1 MSRVEPERNRYVGHR
16 YVPKIFGEWDKQN
29 DYEGL
34 SIVTHQ
40 GNSYTSKKRVPVG
53 IDILNEEYWVVTGNY
68 NAQVDYYRDE
78 VRKLSNKVSDNT
90 LNIETNKGDITNLD
104 AKLTDN
110 VNTLKSDIS
119 DNALNIETNKDDITN
134 LDERL
139 KETEKYLDPSVK
151 KITFNIPGDFNNLQ
165 TAVDHSLNV
174 RNGVL
179 VEIMIKSGVNISR
192 GLFLQDK
199 DASHIIISSE
209 DDTVPVSNNFTGDLI
224 RVYRSK
230 SPVIN
235 CLFDMK
241 GLGNR
246 GMQVDYTS
254 EANITPRSGV
264 INAGTDALYVRTST
278 VTAPS
283 AVFTGANG
291 RAVWVTRSANVSLG
305 GSDVSGAK
313 GDVGVYVSRASILE
327 MSDCNISNMKVS
339 YHAVQVLRSK
349 LTLLGANLSNSQ
361 SGGILVGGGS
371 EVTLRGANI
380 TDAGESAIEVNGGK
394 IALGTSTDVSRAVNH
409 GIHCHNAGNVS
420 GVNCIASSCGGSALF
435 VEGASSV
442 SLKESTFN
450 DSRSET
456 AGVIVTNGSNV
467 DISNSNIRRS
477 AGHGL
482 YVNRASHVDT
492 SYVFIVDSKGDGIRA
507 LNSSV
512 VSAFNTRSTGSV
524 GAGIT
529 AQSGASVSARNAEIK
544 GSGNND
550 LLIQYGGNISCN
562 SAKTTNGAS
571 NPVIGDS
578 NVSSFNEVTG
588 RGIIYV

>member
-78 VRKLSNKVSDNT
+78 VRKLSNKVSDN
-90 LNIETNKGDITNLD
+90 
-104 AKLTDN
+104 
-110 VNTLKSDIS
+110 
-119 DNALNIETNKDDITN
+119 ALNIETNKDDIKNLDSKLTDNVKTLKSDISANALKIETN
-134 LDERL
+134 KDDINSIDERL
-139 KETEKYLDPSVK
+139 KETEKYLDPSVE

-165 TAVDHSLNV
+165 SAINHSLNV

-209 DDTVPVSNNFTGDLI
+209 DETVPVSNNFTGDLI

-246 GMQVDYTS
+246 GIQVDYTS

-264 INAGTDALYVRTST
+264 INAGSDALYVRTST

-394 IALGTSTDVSRAVNH
+394 IALGTSTDVSRSGNH

-420 GVNCIASSCGGSALF
+420 GVKCIASGCGGSALF

-450 DSRSET
+450 DSKSET

-492 SYVFIVDSKGDGIRA
+492 SYVFIVDSKGDGLRA

-512 VSAFNTRSTGSV
+512 VSAFNTRSTKSIGS
-524 GAGIT
+524 GIT
-529 AQSGASVSARNAEIK
+529 AQSGASVSARNSEVK

-550 LLIQYGGNISCN
+550 LLIQYGGTISCN
-562 SAKTTNGAS
+562 SAKTTNGAN
-571 NPVIGDS
+571 NPVVGDT
-578 NVSSFNEVTG
+578 NVTSFNEVTG